1 MVDKNTSRSKGNF
14 HESFS
19 ADGDA
24 KPPSARSTGFVFTVV
39 ALFVAVLFR
48 NSPVY
53 AGIAIAIAGLLLI
66 ASLAAPRLLEPL
78 NIVWFKFGMLLHRI
92 VNPVVMFLMFAVAFV
107 PMGFLMRI
115 FSDPLRLK
123 RQTGLSTYW
132 VEPDP
137 TEAKLRSMKNQF

>member
-1 MVDKNTSRSKGNF
+1 MVDKHTSRSKGNF

-19 ADGDA
+19 ADGDV

-39 ALFVAVLFR
+39 ALLVAVLFR
-48 NSPVY
+48 HSPTY